1 MAGQFGIRYFQFHPV
16 KTEEIQDSG
25 SEIVTGAALTGSDRR
40 RPSVDTT
47 MADEIAAEIEEQ
59 ILLGAIP
66 PGTLL
71 RQEQLAIRFGVS
83 RTPIRE
89 ALRRLDALGLVVLR
103 PNRGVQVRGPSRDE
117 LWDSIVVRAAL
128 ESTAAG
134 LAATRIS
141 DAQLRQLGRAER
153 RYRGITEQLRD
164 HGLSVADRRVLAA
177 DWVR

>member
-1 MAGQFGIRYFQFHPV
+1 MVMLP
-16 KTEEIQDSG
+16 T
-25 SEIVTGAALTGSDRR
+25 TTAARR
-40 RPSVDTT
+40 RPAVDTT

-71 RQEQLAIRFGVS
+71 RQDKLAVRFGVS

-117 LWDSIVVRAAL
+117 LWDSVIVRAAL

-134 LAATRIS
+134 LKSCATARWACPS
-141 DAQLRQLGRAER
+141 GAPWPPTG
-153 RYRGITEQLRD
+153 
-164 HGLSVADRRVLAA
+164 
-177 DWVR
+177 